1 MSTMNSDQIWIT
13 GVGIVSALG
22 NDFVSFA
29 KALRRGEDAVRPIT
43 AFDASALRGHM
54 GCEVRDFFPQEHFN
68 RRELRRMDR
77 SSCLLVVAAREAMT
91 RAGLKPGDYNPERGA
106 ISLGTSLGGMIEAT
120 NYYTHL
126 KTTGKGYVT
135 RLIDYPLYAAGTR
148 ACAEYGLLGTN
159 LAFSTA
165 CSSSNVAIGVGADI
179 IRLGEADIVLVG
191 GFDTM
196 AKMTVAGFNILRNVS
211 PERCRPFDKY
221 RQGLVL
227 GEGAG
232 VLVLEG
238 EAHARRRGA
247 IPIAKFLGY
256 GMSSD
261 AYHMTAPDVTGRGP
275 ARAIEAA
282 LRNAGI
288 NAKDINYINAHGT
301 GTTHNDAAETKAIKR
316 VLGEH
321 AANVAV
327 SSTKSMHGHTLGAA
341 GAIEAVAIIA
351 GMQGGFLP
359 PTANYQHPDPNC
371 DLDYVPNHARDGRI
385 NIALSNN
392 FGFGGNNCSILL
404 GNTDYA

>member
-1 MSTMNSDQIWIT
+1 MSAMNSDQIWIT
-13 GVGIVSALG
+13 GVGIISALG
-22 NDFVSFA
+22 NDFESFA
-29 KALRRGEDAVRPIT
+29 KALRRGEAAVRPIS
-43 AFDASALRGHM
+43 AFDASAVRGHL
-54 GCEVRDFFPQEHFN
+54 GCEVLDFFPQEHFN
-68 RRELRRMDR
+68 PRELRRMDR
-77 SSCLLVVAAREAMT
+77 GSCLLMVAAREAMGS
-91 RAGLKPGDYNPERGA
+91 AGLKFGDYDPERGSVA
-106 ISLGTSLGGMIEAT
+106 LGSTLGGMINAT
-120 NYYTHL
+120 NYYSHL

-135 RLIDYPLYAAGTR
+135 RLTDYPLYAAGTR
-148 ACAEYGLLGTN
+148 VCSEYGLLGAN

-165 CSSSNVAIGVGADI
+165 CSSSNIAIGVGADM

-196 AKMTVAGFNILRNVS
+196 AKMTVAGFNVLRNVS
-211 PERCRPFDKY
+211 SEYCRPFDKN
-221 RQGLVL
+221 RQGLIL

-232 VLVLEG
+232 VLVLES

-247 IPIAKFLGY
+247 IPMARFLGY

-288 NAKDINYINAHGT
+288 NAKDVDYINAHGT
-301 GTTHNDAAETKAIKR
+301 GTIHNDAAETKAIKR

-341 GAIEAVAIIA
+341 GAIEAIAIIA
-351 GMQGGFLP
+351 GMQGNFLP
-359 PTANYQHPDPNC
+359 PTANYQQPDPNC
-371 DLDYVPNHARDGRI
+371 DLDYVPNHARDGHI

-404 GNTDYA
+404 GSADHV